1 MGMYDPVATNHIDL
15 DLYWVVK
22 LVQIVVAVQ
31 VEPSKEVC
39 AVPVIRVHVD
49 LVRKVDDSEED
60 VFVVCWRRIL
70 RT

>member
-31 VEPSKEVC
+31 VEPQQ
-39 AVPVIRVHVD
+39 RG
-49 LVRKVDDSEED
+49 L
-60 VFVVCWRRIL
+60 RRPSYKGSC
-70 RT
+70 